1 MRQCDAPFHSRAL
14 HAGKRPFTPT
24 FPLPWSSDES
34 HTMNAANKKIGGR
47 STIEKSGKKRTTRSC
62 VAGMGMHEG
71 QAERCPVPI
80 HSQILPRLC
89 LALPIP
95 IPSPSAM
102 ALNTPTIDKHT
113 LYMQIYRTSA
123 YISTL
128 ILHFSMY
135 LYLICTS
142 LFMLA
147 P

>member
-1 MRQCDAPFHSRAL
+1 MR
-14 HAGKRPFTPT
+14 
-24 FPLPWSSDES
+24 
-34 HTMNAANKKIGGR
+34 
-47 STIEKSGKKRTTRSC
+47 KKREKKDNQVLCSRDGT
-62 VAGMGMHEG
+62 HEG

-89 LALPIP
+89 LALSIP
-95 IPSPSAM
+95 IPSPST
-102 ALNTPTIDKHT
+102 NIPTIDKHT

-128 ILHFSMY
+128 VLHFSMY
-135 LYLICTS
+135 LYLIYTS